1 MVGSAGKRDAVRF
14 LKEERQCS
22 HRQACT
28 IVKLPRTTYAY
39 IPKPKDDA
47 PVQDKLDSLTQK
59 HPAIGFWS
67 CYYRLRNRG
76 ERINHKRLRRIYRA
90 MNLHIRRRPKRR
102 LPARIKLPLV
112 VPTTT
117 NQCWSLD
124 FMSDSLSDGRKF
136 RVLNIIDDFNR
147 ESLQIE
153 VDTSLPAR
161 RVQRVLDSIV
171 AHRGLPA
178 NIRSDNG
185 PEFISHLMEQWCE
198 ANMVSWHYI
207 QPGKPTQNAFI
218 ERQNGSMRRELLNAY
233 QFDSL
238 NEVRTMCSEWQ
249 QDYNHER
256 PHKAL
261 GYLSPVTYALRQ
273 LNSEPKD
280 DERTEALSTNSRR
293 EQAPSLAPEK
303 REFVDK
309 ISEKPN
315 A

>member
-1 MVGSAGKRDAVRF
+1 MVGSAVKREAVRF

-22 HRQACT
+22 HRQACKL
-28 IVKLPRTTYAY
+28 VKLPRTTCAY
-39 IPKPKDDA
+39 TPRPKDDGT
-47 PVQDKLDSLTQK
+47 VQDKLDLLTQK
-59 HPAIGFWS
+59 HPNIGFWS

-76 ERINHKRLRRIYRA
+76 EGINHKRLRRVYRA

-102 LPARIKLPLV
+102 LPDRIKLPLV
-112 VPTTT
+112 VPTGA

-124 FMSDSLSDGRKF
+124 FMSDALTDGRKF

-153 VDTSLPAR
+153 VDTSLPAL
-161 RVQRVLDSIV
+161 RVQRVLDNVV
-171 AHRGLPA
+171 AQRGLPG

-198 ANMVSWHYI
+198 DNKVSWHYI

-238 NEVRTMCSEWQ
+238 KEVRAMCSEWQ
-249 QDYNHER
+249 RDYNSER

-261 GYLSPVTYALRQ
+261 GYLSPVTYAQRR

-280 DERTEALSTNSRR
+280 DESTEALSTNPRR
-293 EQAPSLAPEK
+293 PAQLKQAC
-303 REFVDK
+303 R
-309 ISEKPN
+309 ITRTCG
-315 A
+315 

>member
-1 MVGSAGKRDAVRF
+1 MVGSAVKREAVRF

-22 HRQACT
+22 HRQAC
-28 IVKLPRTTYAY
+28 ILVKLPRTTCAY
-39 IPKPKDDA
+39 TSKPKDDA
-47 PVQDKLDSLTQK
+47 AVHDKLDLLTQK
-59 HPAIGFWS
+59 HPNIGFWS

-102 LPARIKLPLV
+102 LPDRIKLPLM
-112 VPTTT
+112 VPTGA

-124 FMSDSLSDGRKF
+124 FMSDALTDGRKF

-161 RVQRVLDSIV
+161 RVQRVLDNVV
-171 AHRGLPA
+171 AQRGLPG

-198 ANMVSWHYI
+198 DNKVSWHYI

-238 NEVRTMCSEWQ
+238 KEVRAMCSEWQ
-249 QDYNHER
+249 RDYNSER

-261 GYLSPVTYALRQ
+261 GYLSPVTYAKRR

-280 DERTEALSTNSRR
+280 DESTEALSTNPRR
-293 EQAPSLAPEK
+293 PAQPKQAC
-303 REFVDK
+303 R
-309 ISEKPN
+309 ITRN
-315 A
+315 CG